1 MYRKLII
8 ILFFSLVLTACSKKE
23 VIVKPPNVEQ
33 SYKIYEEGLS
43 AMKKNDFF
51 FAAKKFSE
59 AEKILPQIEDSAKA
73 LLMSGFCYYSI
84 NFYDEAIFALES
96 YLKKY
101 PASKDLEYVSYLH
114 ALTHYE
120 QILDE
125 KRDLGPLL
133 TSKKIIQD
141 YIRKYPNNEYSL
153 DLKFK
158 LDLIQNQLA
167 AKEVY
172 VAKYYIKTQ
181 KWIPAIN
188 RLKNVVNFY
197 DETVYIEE
205 ALHRLVEIYYN
216 LGLIEE
222 AEKIAKTLGYNY
234 NSSEWYEN
242 SYALLNKDY
251 IKEKKLLTNQAKNKE
266 SGLIKRT
273 INKILNK

>member
-23 VIVKPPNVEQ
+23 AIVKPPNVEQ
-33 SYKIYEEGLS
+33 SYKIYEEGLN

-141 YIRKYPNNEYSL
+141 YIRKYPNNEYTL

-251 IKEKKLLTNQAKNKE
+251 IKEKKLLANQAKNKE